1 MGGTIIDIPIVG
13 QSYHLKDWSIDCQR
27 TVNLYPQVVES
38 GNTPQVSALLCTP
51 GLLKRFEL
59 NGKIRGLYTYSD
71 KVYAVAGSKLYQID
85 KSDNVIEIGE
95 IDGDDFVSFADNSLQ
110 LVISSKSLYSYIFDK
125 QVLSKIEGEEYFG
138 ASDITF
144 LDSRFIWTVPE
155 SGRIQWSQL
164 LSQKTDALSYATAE
178 AKSDNIVRTVANNGQ
193 LWLIGEKT
201 TEIWNSTGSND
212 APYQRMSGAYIPTG
226 CVAKNSVCQ
235 FGGSLIWLTQTDH
248 GQAQIVITQ
257 GYQVTRI
264 SNHAIESEISDYSRV
279 DDAYTF
285 AYQQDGHAF
294 FIITFPTA
302 KKTWCYDSTT
312 QMWHERAWY
321 NQETFLSEHHRA
333 NTHCFFNGE
342 HLVGDRESG
351 LIYRLCGATHTDNG
365 AMVLRER
372 TTPVINPH
380 SQRIVFDE
388 LELKLQVGQERNIK
402 PLIMLDWSNDG
413 GRTWSSTIEQD
424 IGGIGEF
431 GKRVIFR
438 RLGQAFNR
446 VFRLR
451 MSDASKLVILGAK
464 ARVR

>member
-1 MGGTIIDIPIVG
+1 MGGVVDIPIVG

-27 TVNLYPQVVES
+27 TVNLYPQIVES
-38 GNTPQVSALLCTP
+38 GNAPQVSALLCTP
-51 GLLKRFEL
+51 GLFKRFEL
-59 NGKIRGLYTYSD
+59 NGKIRGLYAYSD
-71 KVYAVAGSKLYQID
+71 KFYAVAGSKLYRID
-85 KSDNVIEIGE
+85 TLDNVLEIGE

-110 LVISSKSLYSYIFDK
+110 LIISSKSLYSYAFDK
-125 QVLSKIEGEEYFG
+125 QVLSKMEGEEYFG

-144 LDSRFIWTVPE
+144 LDSRFIWTVPN
-155 SGRIQWSQL
+155 SGQVQWSQL
-164 LSQKTDALSYATAE
+164 LSAKTDALSYATAE
-178 AKSDNIVRTVANNGQ
+178 AKSDNLVRTVASNGQ

-212 APYQRMSGAYIPTG
+212 LPFQRMSGAYIPTG
-226 CVAKNSVCQ
+226 CVAKSSVCQ
-235 FGGSLIWLTQTDH
+235 FGGALIWLSQTDH
-248 GQAQIVITQ
+248 GQAQVVMSQ
-257 GYQVTRI
+257 GYQTVRI
-264 SNHAIESEISDYSRV
+264 SNHAIESEISGYQRV

-294 FIITFPTA
+294 FVITFPTA
-302 KKTWCYDSTT
+302 QKTWCYDSIT

-321 NQETFLSEHHRA
+321 NTETFMSEHHRA

-351 LIYRLCGATHTDNG
+351 LIYRLCGETQTDNG
-365 AMVLRER
+365 AMILRER

-380 SQRIVFDE
+380 GQRIIFDE
-388 LELKLQVGQERNIK
+388 LELKLKVGQEQNTK
-402 PLIMLDWSNDG
+402 PLIMLDWSNNG
-413 GRTWSSTIEQD
+413 GRTWSATLEQD
-424 IGGIGEF
+424 LGGVGEF
-431 GKRVIFR
+431 NKRVIFR

-451 MSDASKLVILGAK
+451 MSDASELVILGAK

>member
-1 MGGTIIDIPIVG
+1 MGGVVDIPIVG

-27 TVNLYPQVVES
+27 TVNLYPQIVES

-51 GLLKRFEL
+51 GLFKRFEL
-59 NGKIRGLYTYSD
+59 LGKIRGLYAYSD
-71 KVYAVAGSKLYQID
+71 KLYAVAGSKLYQID
-85 KSDNVIEIGE
+85 KSDNVLEVGE
-95 IDGDDFVSFADNSLQ
+95 IDGNDFVSFADNSLQ
-110 LVISSKSLYSYIFDK
+110 LIISSKSLYSYSFDK
-125 QVLSKIEGEEYFG
+125 QVLSKLEGEEYFG

-144 LDSRFIWTVPE
+144 LDSRFIWTVPN
-155 SGRIQWSQL
+155 SGQVQWSQL
-164 LSQKTDALSYATAE
+164 LSAKTDALSYATAE
-178 AKSDNIVRTVANNGQ
+178 AKSDNLVRTIASNGQ

-212 APYQRMSGAYIPTG
+212 SPYQRMSGAYIPTG

-235 FGGSLIWLTQTDH
+235 FGGSLIWLSQTDH
-248 GQAQIVITQ
+248 GQAQVVMTQ
-257 GYQVTRI
+257 GYQTVRI
-264 SNHAIESEISDYSRV
+264 SNHAIESEISGYQRV
-279 DDAYTF
+279 GDAYAF

-302 KKTWCYDSTT
+302 QKTWCYDSIT

-321 NQETFLSEHHRA
+321 NQETFQSEHHRA

-351 LIYRLCGATHTDNG
+351 LIYRLCGETQTDNG
-365 AMVLRER
+365 AMIFRER

-380 SQRIVFDE
+380 GQRLIFDE
-388 LELKLQVGQERNIK
+388 LELKLQVGQEQNTK

-413 GRTWSSTIEQD
+413 GRTWSVTLEQD
-424 IGGIGEF
+424 LGAIGEF
-431 GKRVIFR
+431 NKRVIFR